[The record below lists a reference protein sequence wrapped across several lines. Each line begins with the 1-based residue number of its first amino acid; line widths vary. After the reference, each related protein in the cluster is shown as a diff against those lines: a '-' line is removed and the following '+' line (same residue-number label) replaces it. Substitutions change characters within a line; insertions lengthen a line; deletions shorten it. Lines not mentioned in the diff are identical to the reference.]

1 MKYTLYLCLFVVLF
15 ASCKKVTNYGI
26 SDGMKEYF
34 AYKAGSYWIYENDTT
49 GLIDSSSVS
58 SYTHVYDNTDLSG
71 IKRELISMI
80 FKSKF
85 LSMTFISYISC
96 GGPNYYTVSSLL
108 YPVSGEIQADGAV
121 AYYPNWPSNKK
132 IIPDC
137 SPGATFFYKTI
148 PTDTIDNIPYQNVI
162 YSEFRS
168 TDSSSTNPYLYIRKI
183 YFAKHI
189 GIIKY
194 YELYPYY
201 NVNRSYKLLR
211 YKVVQE

>member
-1 MKYTLYLCLFVVLF
+1 
-15 ASCKKVTNYGI
+15 
-26 SDGMKEYF
+26 MKEYF
-34 AYKAGSYWIYENDTT
+34 AYKAGSYWIYKNDST

-58 SYTHVYDNTDLSG
+58 SYTHVYDNKDLAG

-80 FKSKF
+80 FKSTF
-85 LSMTFISYISC
+85 LTLTFISYSSC
-96 GGPNYYTVSSLL
+96 DGPDYYTVSSILD
-108 YPVSGEIQADGAV
+108 PHSGVLEAGGAV
-121 AYYPNWPSNKK
+121 AYTPNWPSNKN
-132 IIPDC
+132 IIPGC
-137 SPGATFFYKTI
+137 SPGATFFYKTKL
-148 PTDTIDNIPYQNVI
+148 TDTIDNVPYQNVI

-168 TDSSSTNPYLYIRKI
+168 TDSSSTNPFLYIRKI

>member
-34 AYKAGSYWIYENDTT
+34 AYKAGSYWIYKNDST
-49 GLIDSSSVS
+49 GLIDSSSIT
-58 SYTHVYDNTDLSG
+58 SYTHVYDNTELTG
-71 IKRELISMI
+71 IKRELISMN
-80 FKSKF
+80 FNSNF
-85 LSMTFISYISC
+85 LSLTFICYVSC
-96 GGPNYYTVSSLL
+96 GGPDYYTVSSKLL
-108 YPVSGEIQADGAV
+108 TGSGQIVSGEGV
-121 AYYPNWPSNKK
+121 AYDPHWAANTK

-137 SPGATFFYKTI
+137 WTGLIFSYKTF

-162 YSEFRS
+162 YSELRS
-168 TDSSSTNPYLYIRKI
+168 IDSSSTNPLLYIRKI

-201 NVNRSYKLLR
+201 HVNRSYKLLR